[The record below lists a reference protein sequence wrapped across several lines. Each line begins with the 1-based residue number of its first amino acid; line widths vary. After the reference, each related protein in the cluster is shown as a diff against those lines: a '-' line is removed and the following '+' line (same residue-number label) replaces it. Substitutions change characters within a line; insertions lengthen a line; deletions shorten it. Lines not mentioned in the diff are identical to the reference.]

1 MSVEQTSM
9 NQLITD
15 NIDVWTSTI
24 KAKSASGRGS
34 SKKRELYGVKKLRE
48 LILELAVRG
57 KLVSQDPTDEPA
69 SYFFPEMEEEKSA
82 LVKANKLKKQK
93 HTPLIDGVSAPYQLP
108 AQWVWMGL
116 PDVTF
121 FQEGP
126 GILAKDFRDAGVPL
140 IRISGMHEEKVSL
153 AGCNFLDESMV
164 LKKWEHFKLD
174 LEDIVLSSS
183 ASLGKVAKVSEETVG
198 AIVYTGLIRF
208 KTYAALSENYM
219 SRFFESMEFARQIN
233 SSKTGAAIKHFGPT
247 HLKKMVIPI
256 PPLKEQHRIVAKL
269 DELMT
274 LCDQLEQQTEAS
286 IEAHQVLVTTLLDT
300 LTNSANAEELMQNW
314 ARISEHFDTLFTTE
328 ASIDQL
334 KQTILQ
340 LAVMGKLVPQDPTDE
355 PAAKLLER
363 IAEEKTQLIKEKKI
377 KKQKALPPIAEDE
390 KPFEL
395 PSGWEWC
402 RLGSLI
408 NLVSG
413 QHLKPSE
420 YSETPLENGNPY
432 ITGPAEFGPIYP
444 SFSKYTTEKR
454 ALAQG
459 GDVLITCKG
468 AGLGKLNKA
477 NQTLAI
483 SRQLMSMQSIC
494 INKDFL
500 FAIVDS
506 KYDYFQSKGVGIAI
520 PGISRED
527 VTELVVALPPITE
540 QSAIISKLKDVFI
553 ICDQLKQRFFDSQ
566 QTQLQLTD
574 AIVGEFAG
582 TSVEKTNMP
591 KDKSNEM
598 IISTILSAT
607 NVSPDNNSPI
617 ALIVKQEGGNAD
629 AKEIWNKTQFSLPD
643 FYKQLKKE
651 IEAGYIEMPS
661 PATTNN

>member
-1 MSVEQTSM
+1 MMSLDQAPI
-9 NQLITD
+9 NQLIID
-15 NIDVWTSTI
+15 NIDTWTSTV
-24 KAKSASGRGS
+24 KTKSASGRGS
-34 SKKRELYGVKKLRE
+34 SKKRELYGVKRLRE

-57 KLVSQDPTDEPA
+57 KLVPQDPTDEPA
-69 SYFFPEMEEEKSA
+69 SVLLERIAVEKA
-82 LVKANKLKKQK
+82 QLVKDKKIKKQK
-93 HTPLIDGVSAPYQLP
+93 ALPEISEQDVPFLAPVGWEWTRLDDLVEVLDSRRKPISKKDRVSGPYPYYGASGIVDFVDDYIFDENLILIGEDGAKWGKGDNTAFPVTGKSWVNNHVHVVRGIHSGLVDQFLVYSLV
-108 AQWVWMGL
+108 AQDL
-116 PDVTF
+116 NEYIT
-121 FQEGP
+121 
-126 GILAKDFRDAGVPL
+126 GITVP
-140 IRISGMHEEKVSL
+140 
-153 AGCNFLDESMV
+153 
-164 LKKWEHFKLD
+164 KLNQAR
-174 LEDIVLSSS
+174 LRTIL
-183 ASLGKVAKVSEETVG
+183 VAVPCE
-198 AIVYTGLIRF
+198 A
-208 KTYAALSENYM
+208 
-219 SRFFESMEFARQIN
+219 
-233 SSKTGAAIKHFGPT
+233 
-247 HLKKMVIPI
+247 
-256 PPLKEQHRIVAKL
+256 EQKRIVAKV
-269 DELMT
+269 DELMI

-314 ARISEHFDTLFTTE
+314 QMVADHFDTLFTTE

-340 LAVMGKLVPQDPTDE
+340 LAVMGKLVPQDPNDE

-363 IAEEKTQLIKEKKI
+363 IAEEKAQLIKEKKI
-377 KKQKALPPIAEDE
+377 KKQKALPPISDDE
-390 KPFEL
+390 MPFEL

-540 QSAIISKLKDVFI
+540 QSEIISKLKDVFI
-553 ICDQLKQRFFDSQ
+553 ICDQLEQRLRNSQ

-574 AIVGEFAG
+574 AIVGKYVD
-582 TSVEKTNMP
+582 TPVKKINMP
-591 KDKSNEM
+591 KDKSSEM
-598 IISTILSAT
+598 MISTILSTT

-617 ALIVKQEGGNAD
+617 ALILKQEGGNAD
-629 AKEIWNKTQFSLPD
+629 AKEIWNKSRFSLPD

-661 PATTNN
+661 PATANK

>member
-15 NIDVWTSTI
+15 NIDVWTSTV
-24 KAKSASGRGS
+24 KTKSASGRGS
-34 SKKRELYGVKKLRE
+34 SKKRDLYGVKKLRE

-57 KLVSQDPTDEPA
+57 KLVPQDPTDEPA
-69 SYFFPEMEEEKSA
+69 SILLERIAEEKA
-82 LVKANKLKKQK
+82 QLVKDKKIKKPKMLPDMEDQKPFLIPSNWSWSQLGFLTNYGVCDKAEPTSVSDDTWVLELEDVEKITSTLLKKVRFSDRAFKSSKNQFQPEDVIYGK
-93 HTPLIDGVSAPYQLP
+93 LRPYLDKVLIADEYGVCTTEMIPVRAYRDLTPGYLRLVMKSPYFINYANDSTHGMNLP
-108 AQWVWMGL
+108 RMGT
-116 PDVTF
+116 DK
-121 FQEGP
+121 
-126 GILAKDFRDAGVPL
+126 AR
-140 IRISGMHEEKVSL
+140 
-153 AGCNFLDESMV
+153 
-164 LKKWEHFKLD
+164 
-174 LEDIVLSSS
+174 
-183 ASLGKVAKVSEETVG
+183 
-198 AIVYTGLIRF
+198 
-208 KTYAALSENYM
+208 AAL
-219 SRFFESMEFARQIN
+219 F
-233 SSKTGAAIKHFGPT
+233 
-247 HLKKMVIPI
+247 
-256 PPLKEQHRIVAKL
+256 PLAPLFEQHRIVAKV

-300 LTNSANAEELMQNW
+300 LINSADADELMQNW

-328 ASIDQL
+328 ESIDQL
-334 KQTILQ
+334 KQSILQ

-363 IAEEKTQLIKEKKI
+363 IAEEKAQLIKEKKI